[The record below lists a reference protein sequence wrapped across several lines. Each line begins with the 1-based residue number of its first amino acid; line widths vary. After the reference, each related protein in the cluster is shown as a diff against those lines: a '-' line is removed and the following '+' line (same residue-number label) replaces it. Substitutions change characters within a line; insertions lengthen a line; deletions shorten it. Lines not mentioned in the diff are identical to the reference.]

1 MGIKISERFLNDLT
15 TKLIK
20 AADGSQQLEIT
31 DPDEVG
37 QYVCSILA
45 LGCELIPVI
54 GSSLSALVTLLGGLF
69 FHPNSTEKICEKLRG
84 RIEALVDTKIAE
96 TQMDI
101 LRKKIRGFHEYVE
114 NYTRVWE
121 DDKDSS
127 GEEQMRARDTLKTTH
142 IAFLSVVRTDIPEF
156 RVERFAVPSL
166 PLFALAANIHLM
178 LLSDGIRHG
187 IVWGYSEKN
196 VNTMRAEF
204 KKKTSPQGVIGQA
217 ARIASEQSHLLK
229 GAMATAID
237 LEMPTNIVDTWK
249 DVYSDLAVPAS
260 GSAGNEEGYDDIDYA
275 TYAYKVYRKGRGQV
289 KPYRAELDDAD
300 NRGSTAAATLR
311 SCADYDSSMVMNV
324 LNYAEYWPYLARD
337 KMPESV
343 LKRVDR
349 EIFFGPF
356 GRHTTNAAWS
366 ESSEAPITD
375 RGPRITSA
383 YMRGWDDI
391 DGLQMSVYYGQKL
404 GKVRFW
410 NNNDKALECGSGKH
424 GSYYGYAAPPGYRLT
439 SVYITKWERFTP
451 PGYKTTKQYKQ
462 RTQNKSEDGGSED
475 DESESKASESDESEG
490 DGTSSSTGMDIDLP
504 EPTDEDL
511 TTQISVLHIA
521 SKKSNGE
528 AHGVT
533 KTAKKRHFDDKGD
546 TDGADASGSKRTRV
560 AYH

>member
-1 MGIKISERFLNDLT
+1 MGRGNMQYLSVFLNDLT

-20 AADGSQQLEIT
+20 AADGGQQLEIT

-84 RIEALVDTKIAE
+84 RIEALVDTKITE

-101 LRKKIRGFHEYVE
+101 LRMKIRGFHDNVE

-121 DDKDSS
+121 DYKDSS
-127 GEEQMRARDTLKTTH
+127 GEEQLRARDTLKTTH
-142 IAFLSVVRTDIPEF
+142 IAFLSVVRTAIPEF

-217 ARIASEQSHLLK
+217 GRIASEQSHLLK

-311 SCADYDSSMVMNV
+311 SYADYDFSMVMNV

-383 YMRGWDDI
+383 LLGSCLWIDDWGASKQL
-391 DGLQMSVYYGQKL
+391 DLAEDEYFYWVSVYYGQNL
-404 GKVRFW
+404 GKARFW

-424 GSYYGYAAPPGYRLT
+424 GPHYGYAAPPGYRLT
-439 SVYITKWERFTP
+439 NAYITKWERFTP
-451 PGYKTTKQYKQ
+451 PGC
-462 RTQNKSEDGGSED
+462 
-475 DESESKASESDESEG
+475 EG
-490 DGTSSSTGMDIDLP
+490 IILGFRPSIIEFTP
-504 EPTDEDL
+504 
-511 TTQISVLHIA
+511 
-521 SKKSNGE
+521 N
-528 AHGVT
+528 
-533 KTAKKRHFDDKGD
+533 
-546 TDGADASGSKRTRV
+546 
-560 AYH
+560 